1 MDVLHD
7 RLIGQV
13 LSGGH
18 AFLPQEADYRKTRPS
33 YPLGGASN
41 PPRERPGPSSC
52 PYSLSCVEGLFSNL
66 RLNGVLRSSLSEAM
80 QAACARSCAS
90 REQVARTRPGPRTRP
105 TSCGAPGG
113 CPRSSSPPSAS
124 PCPRR
129 GCSQSEPHGRGGGPG
144 PQTRNGQPPWQLRWR
159 SPSPSGTLRSP
170 DARSWIYLDHIGS
183 GKRLNT
189 PAC

>member
-66 RLNGVLRSSLSEAM
+66 RLNGVLRNSLSEAM

-105 TSCGAPGG
+105 TSCGAPGVSRMDAVEVQVLKRVTDSLPG
-113 CPRSSSPPSAS
+113 SFGGVAPP
-124 PCPRR
+124 PV
-129 GCSQSEPHGRGGGPG
+129 GHSEVQMHDPG
-144 PQTRNGQPPWQLRWR
+144 YIST
-159 SPSPSGTLRSP
+159 
-170 DARSWIYLDHIGS
+170 I
-183 GKRLNT
+183 
-189 PAC
+189 